1 MTTVEIPSQDNEVK
15 ILYVEPLR
23 KIESD
28 DINTATG
35 VNFEGSQLKIATLV
49 ARAILGKDL
58 TDTCYLGFKPPSFTS
73 TEITVQRG
81 VIITEEAV
89 FQIAPTT
96 LTPTPE
102 AHYGI
107 YECEFVEEIVDEEAR
122 DFWNAATEEADPA
135 MSPTRKRF
143 GIKVYEKYNTSAS
156 YPAVTPGRFE
166 LLRYQKL
173 AAFQAID
180 DVQLQIQTDFD
191 LITVTDNISQLFSEL
206 STEIAERQSA
216 DDLKN
221 FIRTSIPGPPG
232 NQVFF
237 RQDGNYLY
245 WSNDGSTW
253 RPFA

>member
-23 KIESD
+23 RIESE

-107 YECEFVEEIVDEEAR
+107 YECEFVE
-122 DFWNAATEEADPA
+122 
-135 MSPTRKRF
+135 
-143 GIKVYEKYNTSAS
+143 
-156 YPAVTPGRFE
+156 
-166 LLRYQKL
+166 
-173 AAFQAID
+173 
-180 DVQLQIQTDFD
+180 
-191 LITVTDNISQLFSEL
+191 
-206 STEIAERQSA
+206 
-216 DDLKN
+216 
-221 FIRTSIPGPPG
+221 
-232 NQVFF
+232 
-237 RQDGNYLY
+237 
-245 WSNDGSTW
+245 
-253 RPFA
+253 